1 MKNNEIT
8 PADGKKN
15 PSTPDSKNP
24 VANQPKAGSTNEKV
38 YSSENSK
45 ATHSGSTLL
54 NPGQKQGS
62 DEDRPQSRET
72 TNQGKPLAGNVNE
85 PILDH
90 TTEKAKKD
98 QKDKDNADINGER
111 DTADV
116 DAKKNDSSKVKGAL

>member
-8 PADGKKN
+8 PADAKKT
-15 PSTPDSKNP
+15 PSTTDSKNQ
-24 VANQPKAGSTNEKV
+24 ASNQPKAGSANEKV

-45 ATHSGSTLL
+45 ATHSGSTVL

-62 DEDRPQSRET
+62 DEDRKQNKET
-72 TNQGKPLAGNVNE
+72 SNQGKPLAGNVKE

-90 TTEKAKKD
+90 TTEKARKD
-98 QKDKDNADINGER
+98 QMDKDNDEVNRER
-111 DTADV
+111 DNAKV